1 MQTTNLRDKLYLCR
15 GKIVALLLLCLFTIT
30 THSTIAQ
37 RNMEMNNPN
46 YDNRFLSYG
55 FLIGLHTST
64 LQLEYSE
71 AFTTRDLDNI
81 YSISPSWGPGF
92 SLGFIVNMRLAD
104 FLDLRLLPK
113 VAFYEHQIEYV
124 FLDQQPDLT
133 ETVETT
139 VVELPLVFKYKS
151 ERRGNNRM
159 YMVGGIKP
167 GFEASGQNDLEDMGE
182 DSLPINEFNFS
193 IELGFGLDI
202 YYPLFKF
209 SPELRFS
216 KGVTNLLGNN
226 INPLSEGIDR
236 LNTNTV
242 TLYLLFQ

>member
-1 MQTTNLRDKLYLCR
+1 MHTTHFWSKLNIHRSKVVLS
-15 GKIVALLLLCLFTIT
+15 LLLLSVGFCA
-30 THSTIAQ
+30 HAQ
-37 RNMEMNNPN
+37 RNVNMNNPN

-55 FLIGLHTST
+55 FLIGLHTTSY
-64 LQLEYSE
+64 QLKYSD
-71 AFTTRDLDNI
+71 AFVSRDLDNI
-81 YSISPSWGPGF
+81 YTISPKWSPGF
-92 SLGFIVNMRLAD
+92 SLGFIVNMKLAD

-113 VAFYEHQIEYV
+113 VAFYEHELEYQ
-124 FLDQQPDLT
+124 FLDDTQDFN
-133 ETVETT
+133 EIVETT
-139 VVELPLVFKYKS
+139 VVEFPLVLKYKS
-151 ERRGNNRM
+151 ERRGNHRM

-167 GFEASGQNDLEDMGE
+167 GYEASGKNDLEGSD
-182 DSLPINEFNFS
+182 DNLPINEFNISAEF
-193 IELGFGLDI
+193 GFGLDI

-216 KGVTNLLGNN
+216 KGISNMLGSD

>member
-1 MQTTNLRDKLYLCR
+1 MHTTHFWSKLNIHRSKVVLS
-15 GKIVALLLLCLFTIT
+15 LLLLSVGVCA
-30 THSTIAQ
+30 HAQ
-37 RNMEMNNPN
+37 RKVNMNNPN

-55 FLIGLHTST
+55 FLIGLHTTSY
-64 LQLEYSE
+64 QLKYSD
-71 AFTTRDLDNI
+71 AFVSRDLDNI
-81 YSISPSWGPGF
+81 YTISPKWSPGF
-92 SLGFIVNMRLAD
+92 SLGFIVNMKLAD

-113 VAFYEHQIEYV
+113 VAFYEHELRYE
-124 FLDQQPDLT
+124 FLDDT
-133 ETVETT
+133 EDFNEIVETT
-139 VVELPLVFKYKS
+139 VVEFPLVLKYKS
-151 ERRGNNRM
+151 ERRGNHRM

-167 GFEASGQNDLEDMGE
+167 GYEASGKNDLEGSD
-182 DSLPINEFNFS
+182 DNLPINEFNVSAEF
-193 IELGFGLDI
+193 GFGLDI

-216 KGVTNLLGNN
+216 KGISNMLGSD